1 MRAHRFVQHTWREV
15 IAMSHSHHL
24 AAPTPASGADG
35 NITGTT
41 ASALIP
47 FSRYSRHCVST
58 TRLRRLS
65 TRRLC
70 ASIPQLQR

>member
-1 MRAHRFVQHTWREV
+1 MTAHRRVQHTWREV

-35 NITGTT
+35 NITDT
-41 ASALIP
+41 AASSLIP
-47 FSRYSRHCVST
+47 FSRYSHHCVST

-65 TRRLC
+65 IRRLC
-70 ASIPQLQR
+70 ATIPQLQR